1 MKKMILMALFC
12 AATVSVSAQRVYKA
26 DVSGNVTNGYT
37 ATRSAN
43 GTSFIIECKGMPEA
57 SYTKTAKPTTQ
68 DELKTAETNKKVA
81 YKFEVANEDLTSGGS
96 GTWTDGKTNWEN
108 AYAVAIDKGEGWR
121 LPTQRELML
130 IWLMKEALAKF
141 NPLFNSLATG
151 YYWSATE
158 YNANFAWYVGFYNG
172 NTNASGKTNSNRVR
186 LVRDI
191 K

>member
-108 AYAVAIDKGEGWR
+108 AYAVAIAKSDGWR

-130 IWLMKEALAKF
+130 IWLMQTTLVDKLGFTSFAS
-141 NPLFNSLATG
+141 NG
-151 YYWSATE
+151 YWSASE
-158 YNANFAWYVGFYNG
+158 ANSGNAWCVNFNNG
-172 NTNASGKTNSNRVR
+172 STFTDYKAYDSRVR

>member
-1 MKKMILMALFC
+1 MW

-26 DVSGNVTNGYT
+26 GVAGNVTNGYT

-43 GTSFIIECKGMPEA
+43 GTSFIIECRGMPEA

-158 YNANFAWYVGFYNG
+158 DGAGNAWYVSING
-172 NTNASGKTNSNRVR
+172 GYTGTDDETFDNRVR